1 MSSKCRRFFAFVMA
15 FAMCMTL
22 FSGAGIKS
30 YAAKSAKVSE
40 GKELTFE
47 TKVNGYDILIE
58 AKKGVFKKGTTVTV
72 EGVKDSKEADIKKAV
87 LEKGGLIQPLKQ
99 TVSFDLVFKSGKKRV
114 NPDGKASVSIKVKEG
129 LVGKS
134 STVKVYKVDSNYNL
148 KAVDSSFKGGKVSFA
163 AEKSAIY
170 TIAVAEPVENLGA
183 GWNFL
188 AHVDQSIIA
197 DIRSRAEIVID
208 PAFVELFDSV
218 TGPSTKGA
226 YNALRWALSDD
237 SKATSIKISGIT
249 TLQDS
254 EASSRRLMIYPGK
267 TLDLGGATLVRNGS
281 ANLIVTG
288 DPDDKNTSGYCYK
301 GITIK
306 NGTINGG
313 SDKAGLCRFARVDG
327 LVIDNVNFVSFGQH
341 AAEFAA
347 VKNVQLT
354 NCKFTNPNYSPSS
367 IKSGYEALSFDMT
380 SNDDDF
386 KGYGKK
392 DYLTCENVVIDSC
405 LFEGVYRAIGSHH
418 YKDGQYYEGVKV
430 TNCTFNN
437 IADTALEGCGWRNG
451 LIQGNT
457 FNQVGYGVDFQ
468 QPAELIKGGK
478 YTSYT
483 ANNIVDGNTFVMAKT
498 GAKKT
503 HVAIRAGGFTFT
515 KEVKEKYQKK
525 VKDLK
530 NLKIAQYDVNG
541 FTISNNTISG
551 PNTDGISMEYT
562 KNSTVSGNK
571 IYGTEGNSIQF
582 VLSQKC
588 KASDNTTENSLENG
602 IYVKASKNI
611 TVERCTITKTNNK
624 KVSKKASSNG
634 VHINNKSSNITVKD
648 CTISGGQW
656 EYGVAIIGES
666 NKITVK
672 NNTIENTKKNGI
684 KITDKKSTAKAI
696 DKNKIKGTKEH
707 GIYVSNYATV
717 NSLKGNTIS
726 SVKKGSYGI
735 YISNH
740 STVKKFTDN
749 TFENIKKSAQT
760 FISKDCK
767 VKKK

>member
-1 MSSKCRRFFAFVMA
+1 MA

-170 TIAVAEPVENLGA
+170 TIAVAEPIQSLGA
-183 GWNFL
+183 WGFRGD
-188 AHVDQSIIA
+188 A
-197 DIRSRAEIVID
+197 D
-208 PAFVELFDSV
+208 PAILTYIRTSNEITIDKDFVDKFISV
-218 TGPSTKGA
+218 TGESTRSA
-226 YNALRWALSDD
+226 FDALRFVLSDEAA
-237 SKATSIKISGIT
+237 ATLIKVNATDFPELKDPGSAKEP
-249 TLQDS
+249 DR
-254 EASSRRLMIYPGK
+254 AARLMIYSNK
-267 TLDLGGATLVRNGS
+267 TLDLGGATLVRKKDENIITTGNPDANG
-281 ANLIVTG
+281 G
-288 DPDDKNTSGYCYK
+288 GYLYRN
-301 GITIK
+301 ITIK
-306 NGTINGG
+306 NGTISGG
-313 SDKAGLCRFARVDG
+313 SDDAGLCKFARTDG
-327 LVIDNVNFVSFGQH
+327 LVLDNIKFVSFGQH

-347 VKNVQLT
+347 VKNVTMT
-354 NCKFTNPNYSPSS
+354 NCTFSSPNYNPSS
-367 IKSGYEALSFDMT
+367 KKSGYEALSFDMT
-380 SNDDDF
+380 SNDKDF
-386 KGYGKK
+386 SKYAPA
-392 DYLTCENVVIDSC
+392 DYLTCENFVIDHC
-405 LFEGVYRAIGSHH
+405 TFEGVYRAIGSHH
-418 YKDGQYYEGVKV
+418 YKDGKYYEGIKV

-656 EYGVAIIGES
+656 EYGVAIIDKS